1 MIQLEVHTSHT
12 ASPASVRLLNGIQGL
27 GAQEGVRLCLGVPSI
42 YVAAEESP
50 EGTRWLERGC
60 GPQRGGTAKEAGIK
74 LRALH
79 PRATGRW
86 GEGREGN

>member
-1 MIQLEVHTSHT
+1 M
-12 ASPASVRLLNGIQGL
+12 
-27 GAQEGVRLCLGVPSI
+27 
-42 YVAAEESP
+42 AAEESP
-50 EGTRWLERGC
+50 EGDTVVLERGC

-86 GEGREGN
+86 GEGREGNEK